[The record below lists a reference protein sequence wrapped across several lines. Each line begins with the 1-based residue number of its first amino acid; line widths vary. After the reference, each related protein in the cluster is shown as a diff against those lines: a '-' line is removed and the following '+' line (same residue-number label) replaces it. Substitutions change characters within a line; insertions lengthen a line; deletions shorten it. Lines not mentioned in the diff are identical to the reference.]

1 MVLDVIPGIE
11 AIIDSNLLV
20 LSCILFGEIEE
31 LSEVLDEFFEE
42 EVTVNLSLNCSGEL
56 IEKFL
61 VLISAYG
68 LILVVDPAVVEIL
81 LDLELKIIRDGSARV
96 ESFDESE
103 PLRQIFAIIRVCI
116 KILNRNENLNKVT
129 HDI

>member
-1 MVLDVIPGIE
+1 LVLDVIPGIE

-81 LDLELKIIRDGSARV
+81 LDLELKIIRD
-96 ESFDESE
+96 
-103 PLRQIFAIIRVCI
+103 
-116 KILNRNENLNKVT
+116 
-129 HDI
+129 